1 MPREVLSKALRAGL
15 AALAALAVFGTVQ
28 APAQAAQALV
38 NADVPAAK
46 WKAIR
51 LKNLPQGAKVSIQA
65 ESVSGGPFDLIFVH
79 RDELKRFPAAVN
91 PEFQGSVERKLS
103 FAATVSRQGDYY
115 VIIDNRRGTEPRK
128 ARLLIR
134 AERAKAPPGTV
145 PAPGTTP
152 APGSTR
158 KPDTDI

>member
-1 MPREVLSKALRAGL
+1 MSLRAWL
-15 AALAALAVFGTVQ
+15 AAFAALVTLTTTL
-28 APAQAAQALV
+28 PAAHAAQAMV

-51 LKNLPQGAKVSIQA
+51 LKSLPQGAKVGIQA
-65 ESVSGGPFDLIFVH
+65 ESVEGGAFDLIFVH

-103 FAATVSRQGDYY
+103 FAVTVSRQGDYY

-128 ARLLIR
+128 VRLLIR
-134 AERAKAPPGTV
+134 AERAKPSAAPSV
-145 PAPGTTP
+145 PA
-152 APGSTR
+152 APR
-158 KPDTDI
+158 KPDTDT

>member
-1 MPREVLSKALRAGL
+1 MPREILNGTLRAWL
-15 AALAALAVFGTVQ
+15 AALAAIAAFG
-28 APAQAAQALV
+28 AAPHPAQAAQALV

-65 ESVSGGPFDLIFVH
+65 ESVSGGSFDLIFIH

-134 AERAKAPPGTV
+134 AERAKAPPGS
-145 PAPGTTP
+145 TP
-152 APGSTR
+152 APGGVK
-158 KPDTDI
+158 KPETNI